1 MIKNLLMVGLG
12 GGLGSIFRYLCQR
25 WVYQFYPHP
34 FPWGTF
40 IVNISGCFFIGL
52 LYATAEKTNL
62 LNHDWR
68 LFLTTGLCGG
78 FTTFSTFAF
87 ENMTLLKSGDTVYF
101 ILYTALSVILGIT
114 AVFGAVALIK
124 ML

>member
-1 MIKNLLMVGLG
+1 MIKALLLVGLG
-12 GGLGSIFRYLCQR
+12 GGLGSVLRYLCQR

-40 IVNISGCFFIGL
+40 LVNISGCFLIGII
-52 LYATAEKTNL
+52 YAISEKTNL
-62 LNHDWR
+62 LNPSWR

-87 ENMTLLKSGDTVYF
+87 ENMTLLKSGDFTYF
-101 ILYTALSVILGIT
+101 ILYTFLSIFLGI
-114 AVFGAVALIK
+114 AALFGAIALIK